1 LLSLVL
7 IGVIFFYFLPKFTS
21 ISAVWVAVRSMTWLE
36 VATLVLAAVWNLA
49 TYCFVMVATM
59 PGLTYRQAAVAT
71 QTTTAVS
78 NTVPGGGAIGIALSY
93 AMFSSWGFSRSRTSV
108 SQVLAGLWNNF
119 VKLARGAHIY
129 YQAFVRKFRAGNN
142 FVKLGMPVLALALL
156 AFSGAPSGGRLIA
169 GVAGVLG
176 LVAAVV
182 VFGLL
187 LHSDRTSRGLGLW
200 AGGIASR
207 LLRVFHRPPVH
218 GWELATTK
226 FRNRTALLLHARW
239 LWLTLATLVSHFSLF
254 LVLLLSLRHVG
265 VSEREVSWVEVL
277 ALFAFARLLTAI
289 PFSPG
294 GLGIVELTLITGL
307 SAAGGD
313 RAQVAVEDLQL
324 VVVPAGCLEGEGDA
338 RVGGAESPVP
348 SAVAGN
354 DAQCVAREVRDAVA
368 LERPAWK
375 SDRLLAPAGTRC

>member
-1 LLSLVL
+1 MTHTADVSGATPVAPRRRLPRPRQLIGPGLSLLL

-21 ISAVWVAVRSMTWLE
+21 ISAVWDAVQSMTWLE
-36 VATLVLAAVWNLA
+36 VTTLVLAAVWNLA

-119 VKLARGAHIY
+119 VKL
-129 YQAFVRKFRAGNN
+129 
-142 FVKLGMPVLALALL
+142 GMPVLALALL
-156 AFSGAPSGGRLIA
+156 AFSGKPSGGRLIA
-169 GVAGVLG
+169 GVLGVLG
-176 LVAAVV
+176 LGAAIV

-187 LHSDRTSRGLGLW
+187 LHSDRTARGLGVW
-200 AGGIASR
+200 AGRVASR
-207 LLRVFHRPPVH
+207 VLRVFHRPPVH
-218 GWELATTK
+218 GWDLATTK
-226 FRNRTALLLHARW
+226 FRNRTSLLLHARW
-239 LWLTLATLVSHFSLF
+239 HWLTLATLVSHFSLF
-254 LVLLLSLRHVG
+254 LVLLLALRHVG
-265 VSEREVSWVEVL
+265 VSEREVSWIEVL

-313 RAQVAVEDLQL
+313 RAQVAAAVLIYRALTYVLPIPLGLLTYIFWRRNRSWRREPNGAPRTHL
-324 VVVPAGCLEGEGDA
+324 VPEAA
-338 RVGGAESPVP
+338 
-348 SAVAGN
+348 
-354 DAQCVAREVRDAVA
+354 
-368 LERPAWK
+368 
-375 SDRLLAPAGTRC
+375 